1 MTNRYSPVWLLAAAT
16 LLLCAQGVAQR
27 RGQAPDQARRPA
39 AERIEQ
45 FKKLRLMEILGL
57 DEQTSIRFFARY
69 NKHQETMRDV
79 RQKQM
84 EVFQQIQSLRRS
96 QAPDADYQRV
106 LSELR
111 GLEQRSNET
120 KLKYMDELS
129 EILTKKQVAEYIVFE
144 IRFQQNL
151 REILR
156 DMQQER
162 GGVRD

>member
-1 MTNRYSPVWLLAAAT
+1 MIVRFTSLLLLVVAT
-16 LLLCAQGVAQR
+16 LLACSLGVAQR

-144 IRFQQNL
+144 VRFQQNL
-151 REILR
+151 RDL
-156 DMQQER
+156 
-162 GGVRD
+162 VRDLQPEGGGGRD

>member
-1 MTNRYSPVWLLAAAT
+1 MTIRFSSLLLIAAAT
-16 LLLCAQGVAQR
+16 LLVCSLGVAQR
-27 RGQAPDQARRPA
+27 RGQTPDQARRPA

-84 EVFQQIQSLRRS
+84 EVFQQIQTLRRN
-96 QAPDADYQRV
+96 QAPDADYERV
-106 LSELR
+106 LTELR

-129 EILTKKQVAEYIVFE
+129 EILTKKQVTEYIVFE
-144 IRFQQNL
+144 VRFQQNL
-151 REILR
+151 RDL
-156 DMQQER
+156 
-162 GGVRD
+162 VRDLQPDGGGGRD